1 MVSHSFVGLLLNKI
15 NYISVKP
22 PPTAPGRNAK
32 TAREA
37 AVIFVGYR
45 TVDCVHLLI
54 FVFSFLFSAKARLI
68 KEGKSEIMA
77 LLYVGM

>member
-1 MVSHSFVGLLLNKI
+1 VLSLKI
-15 NYISVKP
+15 QP
-22 PPTAPGRNAK
+22 PLTAPGRNAK

-37 AVIFVGYR
+37 AVIFVGYII
-45 TVDCVHLLI
+45 VDCVYLLI